1 MAGTSIAKPDTRI
14 GSSAVMNVILFLLRG
29 VGYIILIGGAALF
42 LMPVIYMLVSSL
54 KDPSKIFIV
63 PMQWIPNPFKPENY
77 IQAMN
82 LAPFKRYFFNSTV
95 ISLATMLLNVF
106 FSTLAGYGFAKYQ
119 FRGRNFLFIA
129 ILSTMMIPFQAIM
142 VPLYIIVRNFHW
154 LNTYTGLVIPW
165 AISAFGV
172 FLMRQFILS
181 IPNELLDAARIDGA
195 SETGIFWHVI
205 IPLCKT
211 PMVTL
216 AIFTFLDQWN
226 NLIWPLIIVSHTDMR
241 TVSLGLTEFQTLHG
255 TAYQLLMAGA
265 TVATIP
271 VLVLFIFLQRYFIR
285 GVVLSGLKG

>member
-14 GSSAVMNVILFLLRG
+14 GSSAAMKAIILLLKG
-29 VGYIILIGGAALF
+29 IGYMVLIGGAVLF
-42 LMPVIYMLVSSL
+42 LMPVLYMVISSF

-77 IQAMN
+77 VQAMK
-82 LAPFKRYFFNSTV
+82 LAPFSRYFFNSTV

-119 FRGRNFLFIA
+119 FRGRNFMFIA

-142 VPLYIIVRNFHW
+142 VPLYIIVRNFGW

-195 SETGIFWHVI
+195 SEIGIFWHVI

-226 NLIWPLIIVSHTDMR
+226 NLIWPLIIISRTNMR

>member
-1 MAGTSIAKPDTRI
+1 
-14 GSSAVMNVILFLLRG
+14 
-29 VGYIILIGGAALF
+29 
-42 LMPVIYMLVSSL
+42 
-54 KDPSKIFIV
+54 
-63 PMQWIPNPFKPENY
+63 
-77 IQAMN
+77 
-82 LAPFKRYFFNSTV
+82 
-95 ISLATMLLNVF
+95 
-106 FSTLAGYGFAKYQ
+106 
-119 FRGRNFLFIA
+119 
-129 ILSTMMIPFQAIM
+129 
-142 VPLYIIVRNFHW
+142 VRNFGW

-195 SETGIFWHVI
+195 SEIGIFWHVI

-226 NLIWPLIIVSHTDMR
+226 NLFWPLIIISRTNMR